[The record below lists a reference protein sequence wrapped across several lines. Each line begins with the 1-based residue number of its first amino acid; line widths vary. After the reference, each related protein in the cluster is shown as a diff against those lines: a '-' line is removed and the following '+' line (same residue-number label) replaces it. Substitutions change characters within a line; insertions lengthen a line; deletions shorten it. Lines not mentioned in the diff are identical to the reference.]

1 MRDLGSLTLPCEFK
15 NSIKMNA
22 LADSSAS
29 INLMLYILYIMFDL
43 QEQKPTRMEIY
54 MPNQFITYPRGIIE
68 DLIVKVG
75 NYFFPIDLVVLHM
88 EIDSEILIILGRP
101 FLRTARALVDIHDSK
116 LKLRVRSEEITFRV
130 DQAMEYSKPQDDD
143 VFFMK
148 IVINLVQEES

>member
-1 MRDLGSLTLPCEFK
+1 
-15 NSIKMNA
+15 
-22 LADSSAS
+22 
-29 INLMLYILYIMFDL
+29 
-43 QEQKPTRMEIY
+43 
-54 MPNQFITYPRGIIE
+54 
-68 DLIVKVG
+68 
-75 NYFFPIDLVVLHM
+75 M

-148 IVINLVQEES
+148 IVINLV